1 MMEKLD
7 KANQNKKGES
17 YPCLLSECTVK
28 VKRDKDIEKRKK
40 LNKKH
45 NTRRK
50 IARQRRQKITHESNK
65 RHIKNLSDIQLTT
78 DQTSLL
84 SKGLRFIPTPVT
96 KENSIWHQLMRDFNQ
111 FARRMRLQYIYHGE
125 NNEPHPFHVKTKWEP
140 PAQQSVALETYLEE
154 VRLQLAETEISK
166 PKNNLPCN
174 EFKAIREL
182 KDNREINIKKADKG
196 SATVIMNKTD
206 KITEGQIQLD
216 DEENYRPLATPMV
229 EETSARVERLITEL
243 HRNDH
248 IDTMTRKWLSQTTN
262 APRIPESHSHKDS
275 QSKTSR

>member
-1 MMEKLD
+1 MEKLD
-7 KANQNKKGES
+7 KANQNKEGES
-17 YPCLLSECTVK
+17 YPCLLSESTVK

-96 KENSIWHQLMRDFNQ
+96 KENSIRHQSMRDFNQ

-125 NNEPHPFHVKTKWEP
+125 NNEPHPFHVKTNWEP

-166 PKNNLPCN
+166 PKNNLACN

-182 KDNREINIKKADKG
+182 KDNREINIKRQIKA
-196 SATVIMNKTD
+196 
-206 KITEGQIQLD
+206 L
-216 DEENYRPLATPMV
+216 L
-229 EETSARVERLITEL
+229 
-243 HRNDH
+243 
-248 IDTMTRKWLSQTTN
+248 
-262 APRIPESHSHKDS
+262 
-275 QSKTSR
+275 QSL